1 MDPASL
7 FRRHHVAVFRYL
19 LRRTGDRGAA
29 EELVQETFVR
39 VVRHADAYDERGH
52 ERAWLFG
59 IARNL
64 ATNWA
69 RGRERRPTEVL
80 ALELGGDERDASA
93 AMVLERLL
101 AALPEL
107 ERELLLLREVAGLDY
122 GEIAEA
128 TGLTVAA
135 VRSRLFRARAEARS
149 LLTAETLPA
158 AIGDRR

>member
-7 FRRHHVAVFRYL
+7 FRHHHMAVFRYL

-29 EELVQETFVR
+29 EELMQETFVR
-39 VVRHADAYDERGH
+39 VVRHADDYDERGH

-80 ALELGGDERDASA
+80 GELGGDEHDASA
-93 AMVLERLL
+93 AMVLARLL

-122 GEIAEA
+122 AEIAET
-128 TGLTVAA
+128 TGLTIAA

-149 LLTAETLPA
+149 LLTAETLPRT
-158 AIGDRR
+158 IGARL